1 MSLQALTHVPALRKE
16 MFGTAL
22 TIRSQELDDVTLKGI
37 GPVVASGFAE
47 EVKETWPH
55 FNLAALAKEAA
66 RLNRAPPAGGRG
78 HHPPETC
85 PRVRSRRC
93 WTTPALW
100 TLPSGRSR
108 MPMPSDPRSSRAS
121 HPSAS
126 LRPPR
131 EQHGRMP
138 SPPSSWPNRAA
149 GRKSSTRSRASR
161 WRRNRASL
169 SSSMGMRRW
178 SSRGGG
184 QDPRIIAARTAC
196 LV

>member
-1 MSLQALTHVPALRKE
+1 MYPLRKE
-16 MFGTAL
+16 MFGTAQ

-37 GPVVASGFAE
+37 GHVAASGFAE

-55 FNLAALAKEAA
+55 FNLAALAKDVA
-66 RLNRAPPAGGRG
+66 RLNRALAGGRARASPSRNLSACQIARLLDNARILDF
-78 HHPPETC
+78 PPC
-85 PRVRSRRC
+85 
-93 WTTPALW
+93 
-100 TLPSGRSR
+100 RSR

-161 WRRNRASL
+161 WRWNRASL